1 MNERKIRLSFH
12 LGLGIG
18 PSRMAPLLAWDI
30 PWWVTVRSLSVQR
43 YAKGRVQVQQG
54 LKHGGRGAIEA
65 GTLEAARVI
74 YLQIGSEHQH
84 GKPCSLPSV
93 ALFT

>member
-1 MNERKIRLSFH
+1 MV
-12 LGLGIG
+12 
-18 PSRMAPLLAWDI
+18 PLLAWDI

-65 GTLEAARVI
+65 GTL
-74 YLQIGSEHQH
+74 
-84 GKPCSLPSV
+84 
-93 ALFT
+93 